1 MSEPEA
7 AAPTPPA
14 PPSFPRALWGFVRR
28 VLGDFRRNQ
37 GFLLASAVAYNALLS
52 IVPLF
57 AILLVALS
65 HVLAQRRLVDAVQEN
80 LTLLLPPSSARAL
93 TEQVVAFI
101 EHRDV
106 IGGVGGLVL
115 LFFSSIAF
123 SVLESAMSVIFHHR
137 VVIRRR
143 HFLVSAILPYAFI
156 FALGIGLLLITL
168 ISGALDVVGRD
179 TVRVLGH
186 TFALA
191 GPSRFALWLLG
202 MAGFALMLT
211 ALYMVMPVGR
221 IAFRRALVGGV
232 TATVLWEIIRRILV
246 WYFATLS
253 MVNVIYGSLAVA
265 VMLLLSLEAAA
276 IVVLLGAQVIADID
290 RSLKLQ
296 PGRRIG
302 LRT

>member
-1 MSEPEA
+1 MTEPEA
-7 AAPTPPA
+7 PEAAPSA
-14 PPSFPRALWGFVRR
+14 RASLPRAVWDFVRR

-37 GFLLASAVAYNALLS
+37 GFLLASAVAYNTLLS

-57 AILLVALS
+57 ALLLVGLS
-65 HVLAQRRLVDAVQEN
+65 HIVARQRLVDTVREN
-80 LTLLLPPSSARAL
+80 LTLLLPPTSARAL
-93 TEQVVAFI
+93 TEQVVTFLD
-101 EHRDV
+101 HRDV
-106 IGGVGGLVL
+106 VGGIGGLVL

-123 SVLESAMSVIFHHR
+123 SVLENAMSVIFHHR
-137 VVIRRR
+137 VVVRRR
-143 HFLVSAILPYAFI
+143 HVLVSAALPYAFI
-156 FALGIGLLLITL
+156 FALAIGLLLITL

-179 TVRVLGH
+179 SVRVLGH

-191 GPSRFALWLLG
+191 GPSRFLLWLLG
-202 MAGFALMLT
+202 MAGFALSLT

-232 TATVLWEIIRRILV
+232 TATVLWEIVRKILV

-276 IVVLLGAQVIADID
+276 LVVLLGAQVIADID

-296 PGRRIG
+296 PGRRRG

>member
-1 MSEPEA
+1 MTEP
-7 AAPTPPA
+7 AAPA
-14 PPSFPRALWGFVRR
+14 SASIPRALWALVRR

-37 GFLLASAVAYNALLS
+37 GFLLASAVAYNTLLS

-57 AILLVALS
+57 ALLLVALS
-65 HVLAQRRLVDAVQEN
+65 HVVAQRRLVTVVEEN
-80 LTLLLPPSSARAL
+80 LKLLLPPQSAHAL
-93 TEQVVAFI
+93 TEQVVTFI

-106 IGGVGGLVL
+106 IGGVGVLVL
-115 LFFSSIAF
+115 LFFASIAF
-123 SVLESAMSVIFHHR
+123 SVLENAMSVIFHHR

-143 HFLVSAILPYAFI
+143 HFLVSAVLPYAFI
-156 FALGIGLLLITL
+156 FALGVGLLIVTL
-168 ISGALDVVGRD
+168 ISGALDLVGHNS
-179 TVRVLGH
+179 VRVFGH
-186 TFALA
+186 AFALA
-191 GPSRFALWLLG
+191 GPSRFLLWLFG
-202 MAGFALMLT
+202 MAGFTLMLT

-221 IAFRRALVGGV
+221 IAFRRALVGSV

-290 RSLKLQ
+290 RSGRLV